1 MKTHPGGDRPKV
13 LLVAPQPFYEDRGT
27 PIAVRHVLE
36 ALAQLGLESHL
47 LTFPVGKPVEIPG
60 LRITRCANPFGIRS
74 VPVGLSVRKVLL
86 DLTLLAVLRR
96 ELRRHDYACIHA
108 VEEMVL
114 PALLL
119 SRRIGVPVVYDMQS
133 SIPEQLLDHWC
144 LGRRPFQAA
153 LRRGEKWTIAN
164 ADFVVSSTGLAE
176 RVHASCVSSK
186 HREWVFPGPDFVAHA
201 TMTDR
206 VRARLGLPSDQP
218 LIVFA
223 GTFERYQGINLLL
236 KAIPM
241 VLEVQPDVLF
251 VLVGS
256 RDEKDAR
263 LPEDHALPANAVRV
277 IQRQPRESTCC
288 ATWPCAGW
296 PTFWYPRESRAAT
309 FPSRYSTTWPM
320 AALSSPLM
328 CRLIEACS
336 ISTRPSLWSPAQPLS
351 PKESFGPSEIPR
363 WPHPC
368 ALPPL
373 SSVRRI
379 LGGLGLCSP
388 SARFTRLWVSP
399 GRCRR
404 LRSRLGPPERAI
416 CRRAM
421 NGQSADSEIGR
432 GAGQRPL
439 RVLHVVDKLST
450 GGSPVHGLTRLLSW
464 WLPLYDPRRV
474 RASVGCLRGPQDG
487 HATLACA
494 GIAVRYLGRSKFDAR
509 TIPRLVRNLRS
520 ERIDILHLHG
530 FGGSTIGRLVGWI
543 TGIPCIVHEHVC
555 KAEIP
560 THQRLADRLL
570 RSRTAAAIAASGAVA
585 DFLAEKRFIPPDA
598 IQVVHG
604 GVPARLFRAPAKR
617 GWRRKLGVAEDCRIV
632 ATVGRLHAAK
642 GHTHFLEAAR
652 QVLDAVERVVFLI
665 VGDGELLDEL
675 RQQAASLDLEKHVLF
690 T

>member
-277 IQRQPRESTCC
+277 IQRQPRESTL
-288 ATWPCAGW
+288 
-296 PTFWYPRESRAAT
+296 
-309 FPSRYSTTWPM
+309 
-320 AALSSPLM
+320 AL
-328 CRLIEACS
+328 C
-336 ISTRPSLWSPAQPLS
+336 
-351 PKESFGPSEIPR
+351 
-363 WPHPC
+363 
-368 ALPPL
+368 
-373 SSVRRI
+373 
-379 LGGLGLCSP
+379 
-388 SARFTRLWVSP
+388 
-399 GRCRR
+399 
-404 LRSRLGPPERAI
+404 
-416 CRRAM
+416 
-421 NGQSADSEIGR
+421 
-432 GAGQRPL
+432 
-439 RVLHVVDKLST
+439 
-450 GGSPVHGLTRLLSW
+450 
-464 WLPLYDPRRV
+464 
-474 RASVGCLRGPQDG
+474 
-487 HATLACA
+487 
-494 GIAVRYLGRSKFDAR
+494 
-509 TIPRLVRNLRS
+509 
-520 ERIDILHLHG
+520 
-530 FGGSTIGRLVGWI
+530 
-543 TGIPCIVHEHVC
+543 
-555 KAEIP
+555 
-560 THQRLADRLL
+560 RLADVLVSPRIEGSNVPLKVFDYL
-570 RSRTAAAIAASGAVA
+570 A
-585 DFLAEKRFIPPDA
+585 D
-598 IQVVHG
+598 G
-604 GVPARLFRAPAKR
+604 GL
-617 GWRRKLGVAEDCRIV
+617 IV
-632 ATVGRLHAAK
+632 ATDVPSHRS
-642 GHTHFLEAAR
+642 
-652 QVLDAVERVVFLI
+652 VLDQHTAILVEPRPAALAEGI
-665 VGDGELLDEL
+665 L
-675 RQQAASLDLEKHVLF
+675 RALRDPEMAASVRAAAAEFSKTHLGWPRFVQSVREIYEAVGISGQMSETPKPSRPA
-690 T
+690 

>member
-1 MKTHPGGDRPKV
+1 
-13 LLVAPQPFYEDRGT
+13 
-27 PIAVRHVLE
+27 
-36 ALAQLGLESHL
+36 
-47 LTFPVGKPVEIPG
+47 
-60 LRITRCANPFGIRS
+60 
-74 VPVGLSVRKVLL
+74 
-86 DLTLLAVLRR
+86 
-96 ELRRHDYACIHA
+96 
-108 VEEMVL
+108 
-114 PALLL
+114 
-119 SRRIGVPVVYDMQS
+119 
-133 SIPEQLLDHWC
+133 
-144 LGRRPFQAA
+144 
-153 LRRGEKWTIAN
+153 
-164 ADFVVSSTGLAE
+164 
-176 RVHASCVSSK
+176 
-186 HREWVFPGPDFVAHA
+186 
-201 TMTDR
+201 
-206 VRARLGLPSDQP
+206 
-218 LIVFA
+218 
-223 GTFERYQGINLLL
+223 
-236 KAIPM
+236 
-241 VLEVQPDVLF
+241 
-251 VLVGS
+251 
-256 RDEKDAR
+256 
-263 LPEDHALPANAVRV
+263 
-277 IQRQPRESTCC
+277 
-288 ATWPCAGW
+288 
-296 PTFWYPRESRAAT
+296 
-309 FPSRYSTTWPM
+309 
-320 AALSSPLM
+320 
-328 CRLIEACS
+328 
-336 ISTRPSLWSPAQPLS
+336 
-351 PKESFGPSEIPR
+351 
-363 WPHPC
+363 
-368 ALPPL
+368 
-373 SSVRRI
+373 
-379 LGGLGLCSP
+379 
-388 SARFTRLWVSP
+388 
-399 GRCRR
+399 
-404 LRSRLGPPERAI
+404 
-416 CRRAM
+416 M

-690 T
+690 TGHIDEIPSLLAEVDIVAISSTSEGGADHAVRGDGCRASDRGLISRRGARRTGGLGQRLYRSSWRCQDLSS